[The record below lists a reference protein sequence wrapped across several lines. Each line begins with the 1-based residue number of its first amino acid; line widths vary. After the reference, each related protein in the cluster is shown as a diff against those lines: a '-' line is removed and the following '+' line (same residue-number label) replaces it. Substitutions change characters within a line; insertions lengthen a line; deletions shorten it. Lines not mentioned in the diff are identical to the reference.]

1 MKQVFLLVMILSLF
15 VLVVNKLQGD
25 GTTIAKEVMRIHKG
39 IENKGRAP
47 AVINWK

>member
-1 MKQVFLLVMILSLF
+1 MKQVFVFVMILSLL
-15 VLVVNKLQGD
+15 VVVVNKLQGD

-47 AVINWK
+47 AVVNWK